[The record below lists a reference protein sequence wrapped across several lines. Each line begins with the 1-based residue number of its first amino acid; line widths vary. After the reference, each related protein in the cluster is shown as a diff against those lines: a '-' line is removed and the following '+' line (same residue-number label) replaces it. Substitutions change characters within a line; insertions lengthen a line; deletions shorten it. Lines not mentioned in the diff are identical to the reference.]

1 MVLAIPNM
9 ARRGEGTSGDD
20 SVRHA
25 FAGSRLQ
32 PDVAWHDPAPTGVI
46 LASPARMHRRRRRS
60 ITHAGLRQVCAVAAL
75 MAAPAVVGA
84 QAGNARPPDR
94 DTDTGSVARDSLHE
108 RSPQKTFF
116 VRRDLVATAVAAAG
130 TAAVSSFDLRV
141 AHWARSANVQGD
153 SSRRNLVDELT
164 RINETPLMLAALA
177 TYGVGRVAGL
187 RTTADVGLHTLE
199 ALVLTTSVSQVVRG
213 VFGRSRPRVSQE
225 DPFAFRPGSGF
236 TGFETRSF
244 PSLHTAAAFATATA
258 LVGEIRVRRPG
269 AVKVAAPL
277 LYTAAMVPG
286 LTRVYLDQHWA
297 SDVAA
302 GAFVGALL
310 GSRVVAY
317 AHSHRRTRL
326 DGVLLGMSARPDGRG
341 GAMLLLNAR
350 H

>member
-1 MVLAIPNM
+1 M
-9 ARRGEGTSGDD
+9 AGI
-20 SVRHA
+20 A
-25 FAGSRLQ
+25 CY
-32 PDVAWHDPAPTGVI
+32 DPAPAGVI
-46 LASPARMHRRRRRS
+46 LASPGRMRRPRGRPS
-60 ITHAGLRQVCAVAAL
+60 VHAGWSHACAVVAL
-75 MAAPAVVGA
+75 VAAPALVGA
-84 QAGNARPPDR
+84 QATARSTDRDADTAAVTEDRPP
-94 DTDTGSVARDSLHE
+94 E
-108 RSPQKTFF
+108 RAPQKTFF
-116 VRRDLVATAVAAAG
+116 VKRDLVATAVAAAG
-130 TAAVSSFDLRV
+130 TAAVSGFDLRV
-141 AHWARSANVQGD
+141 AHWARSADVQGD
-153 SSRRNLVDELT
+153 SARQNLVDELT

-177 TYGVGRVAGL
+177 TYGVGRLAGSH
-187 RTTADVGLHTLE
+187 TTADVGLHTLE

-213 VFGRSRPRVSQE
+213 VFGRSRPRVSLE

-277 LYTAAMVPG
+277 LYTAALVPG

-297 SDVAA
+297 SDIAA

-310 GSRVVAY
+310 GSRVVGY

-326 DGVLLGMSARPDGRG
+326 DRVLLGVNVVPDGHG
-341 GAMLLLNAR
+341 GAMFVLNAR